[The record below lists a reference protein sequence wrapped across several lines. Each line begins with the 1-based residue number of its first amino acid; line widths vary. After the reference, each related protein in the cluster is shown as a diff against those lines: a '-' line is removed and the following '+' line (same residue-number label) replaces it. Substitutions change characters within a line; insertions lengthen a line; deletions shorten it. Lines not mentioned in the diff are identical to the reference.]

1 MGGGLAAA
9 LMRVAPFVV
18 LLGVIA
24 IRVRQGRISTS
35 DLSWQRPQ
43 SLSMAAAWWL
53 GFVAL
58 ACGVEAL
65 LFFCGILDLGGFKH
79 EGLSAAIRII
89 GMIALAPIC
98 EELLFRGLLLNWL
111 VRKLSSFHVAAIAQA
126 AAFVAL
132 HNFAYE
138 GSLQS
143 VIGIVQSLFDAMLFA
158 YGCPFGSRVSNAEN
172 SPPRSAAR
180 NHKTTWHTNYS
191 AAPSVLPAAHR
202 A

>member
-9 LMRVAPFVV
+9 LIRVAPFVV

-43 SLSMAAAWWL
+43 SLSVAAVWWL
-53 GFVAL
+53 GFVAF
-58 ACGVEAL
+58 ACAVEVFL
-65 LFFCGILDLGGFKH
+65 YSCGILELGGFKH
-79 EGLSAAIRII
+79 DGMSAAIRIL

-111 VRKLSSFHVAAIAQA
+111 TRKVSSFHVAAIAQA

-143 VIGIVQSLFDAMLFA
+143 VIGIVQSFFDAMLFA
-158 YGCPFGSRVSNAEN
+158 YARRHTGSLFVPIAMHASGNAIAVFEM
-172 SPPRSAAR
+172 AAF
-180 NHKTTWHTNYS
+180 
-191 AAPSVLPAAHR
+191 
-202 A
+202 